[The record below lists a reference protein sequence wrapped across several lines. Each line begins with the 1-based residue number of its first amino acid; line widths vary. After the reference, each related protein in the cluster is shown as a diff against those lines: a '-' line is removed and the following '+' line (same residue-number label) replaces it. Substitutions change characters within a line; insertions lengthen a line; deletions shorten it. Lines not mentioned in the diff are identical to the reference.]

1 MMAEEKIIGKL
12 LFSEEQIQARA
23 KEIAG
28 QIDKDFKG
36 EEVILL
42 CTLKGSVLWF
52 SDILRYMK
60 TDAKIDFL
68 SASSYG
74 ASTVSSGVVKASSYG
89 ASTVSSGVVKI
100 SFDPQVNMYNHNVI
114 VIEDI
119 VDTGRTLSYMLP
131 KLEERGP
138 KSVKLCTMLNKQAR
152 RTDDVTPDYIGFE
165 VDDLFVIGYGLDFDQ
180 RFRGLRYISYL
191 DEEDVESL

>member
-1 MMAEEKIIGKL
+1 MPKEKIIGKL
-12 LFSEEQIQARA
+12 LFTEEQIQARA
-23 KEIAG
+23 KEIAE
-28 QIDKDFKG
+28 QIDRDFRG
-36 EEVILL
+36 EDVILL

-74 ASTVSSGVVKASSYG
+74 ASTVSSGVVK
-89 ASTVSSGVVKI
+89 I
-100 SFDPQVNMYNHNVI
+100 SFDPQVNMYNHNV
-114 VIEDI
+114 I

-180 RFRGLRYISYL
+180 RFRGLPYISYL